1 MPKVFRVYSGSD
13 GKSHIAEVP
22 WEMKP
27 FSDVEGAHGEG
38 TPMQSASGIAFRV
51 APAGYV
57 LNWHCAPRRQYSIS
71 ISGTAEIEVGDGTV
85 ARVGPGDVVLAED
98 LTGQG
103 HVTRVVGN
111 QPRMY
116 AIVPLGD
123 K

>member
-22 WEMKP
+22 LQMKP

-51 APAGYV
+51 APPGYV

-71 ISGTAEIEVGDGTV
+71 LSGTAEIEVGDGTV

-103 HVTRVVGN
+103 HVTRVVGT

-116 AIVPLGD
+116 AIVPLAD
-123 K
+123 S